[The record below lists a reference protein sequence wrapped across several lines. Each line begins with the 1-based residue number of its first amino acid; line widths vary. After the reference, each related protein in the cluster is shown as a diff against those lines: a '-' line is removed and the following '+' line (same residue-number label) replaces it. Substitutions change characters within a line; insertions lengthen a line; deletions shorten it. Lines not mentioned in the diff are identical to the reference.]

1 MNSSR
6 IGILIAVGS
15 LLIVGIAWY
24 IAFSFAQTLREE
36 EQFALQQARQAQ
48 IESCERV
55 NVLREEV
62 NSRVHILDTMFAN
75 DPIYNELPEQ
85 LELVEVP
92 NCEEVV
98 PRY

>member
-6 IGILIAVGS
+6 VGILIAIGS
-15 LLIVGIAWY
+15 LLIIGVAWY
-24 IAFSFAQTLREE
+24 IAFYFAQTLREE
-36 EQFALQQARQAQ
+36 EQLAFQQARQAQ

-75 DPIYNELPEQ
+75 DPLYNELPEQ
-85 LELVEVP
+85 LELVEIP
-92 NCEEVV
+92 DCEAVV